1 MLKSLL
7 KINTDRILLVTAILI
22 GVVEMERKNKSQNNE
37 K

>member
-22 GVVEMERKNKSQNNE
+22 GVVEMERKK
-37 K
+37 